1 MHGSKGGRDRLSPLV
16 GPGAAEAVVIIRWA
30 GNNKVFGHLPTA
42 VDIHNMRAVYAAE
55 YYHEIVRPVDTI
67 NRRDVYFGRG
77 IHAGKRYDR
86 TALMTVSRALG
97 HSRCDVIVEHYS
109 QYFR

>member
-1 MHGSKGGRDRLSPLV
+1 
-16 GPGAAEAVVIIRWA
+16 VVIIRWA